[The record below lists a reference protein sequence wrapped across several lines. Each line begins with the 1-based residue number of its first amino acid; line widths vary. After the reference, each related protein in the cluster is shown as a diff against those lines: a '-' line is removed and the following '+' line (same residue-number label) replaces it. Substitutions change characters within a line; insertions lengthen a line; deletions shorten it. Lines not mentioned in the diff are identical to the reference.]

1 MSPPRRLVAHP
12 RTVEEAVLVRVRAA
26 VIAVP
31 AFAAACGALALRGSP
46 QLALLSV
53 AVALGWTRLTDP

>member
-1 MSPPRRLVAHP
+1 MSAPRMLVAHP
-12 RTVEEAVLVRVRAA
+12 RSVEAEVLVRVRAA

-31 AFAAACGALALRGSP
+31 AFVVACGALALQSSTR
-46 QLALLSV
+46 LALVSV